1 MKVQCCNYKAV
12 EDAEDEEGSFPCA
25 CYYYYDECMILIYC
39 SQTSN
44 GEMALKPFAA
54 WVDGKEEGALIIRL
68 TICKLYPLFHGGAIK
83 LCYTITPVQRNY
95 KITIRLY
102 SITALLNAL
111 HRRMAIHPRLQW
123 GM

>member
-1 MKVQCCNYKAV
+1 
-12 EDAEDEEGSFPCA
+12 
-25 CYYYYDECMILIYC
+25 MILIYC

-54 WVDGKEEGALIIRL
+54 WVDGAEEALIIRL
-68 TICKLYPLFHGGAIK
+68 TICKWYPLFQCGAIK

-102 SITALLNAL
+102 SITASLNAL